1 MKKLIACASMFAA
14 LLFVTGAALAAEGVK
29 PVANWDMLVQN
40 SLTHPGS
47 VLCADF
53 AALVEE
59 RSGGRIKITVRAP
72 GELPYQTPEYLVAVG
87 DGAAAIADINSAN
100 FGPLKV
106 GALCNLPFLMKSQR
120 EYMDVM
126 DMLREETASELAA
139 FNVKYLYH
147 FLWPPQSLWTK
158 NKELA
163 GFKDVSGMK
172 IRTSTAEFARFIQTV
187 GAVPVTMAGAEV
199 PTALQTNAIEGAVT
213 AAMGLGGAGWYDSLK
228 FGLMTFISFSPSYM
242 CVNQDAY
249 DALPED
255 LQKILIAAAAEFE
268 VVHNDGMMNSNNEWR
283 ERLVKEYGFVIHDA
297 TEEDNAAAQKSMIA
311 YWDEWVKRRG
321 GKAPE
326 YLQKVREFLGV

>member
-1 MKKLIACASMFAA
+1 MKKWTIFALLLASLVFAA
-14 LLFVTGAALAAEGVK
+14 GVVFAAEGAEV
-29 PVANWDMLVQN
+29 VAEWDMLVQN

-72 GELPYQTPEYLVAVG
+72 GELPYQTPEYLVAIG
-87 DGAAAIADINSAN
+87 DGAAVIGDVNSAN

-106 GALCNLPFLMKSQR
+106 GALCNLPFLMKSQQ

-126 DMLREETASELAA
+126 NMLREETAKELAA

-147 FLWPPQSLWTK
+147 FLWPPQSLWAK
-158 NKELA
+158 GKELKNL
-163 GFKDVSGMK
+163 KDVEGMK
-172 IRTSTAEFARFIQTV
+172 VRSSTAEFARFLQTV

-228 FGLMTFISFSPSYM
+228 YGLMTFISFSPSYM
-242 CVNQDAY
+242 CINQDAY

-255 LQKILIAAAAEFE
+255 LREVLDDAAAEFE
-268 VVHNDGMMNSNNEWR
+268 AAHNDGMMNSNEEWR
-283 ERLVKEYGFVIHDA
+283 TRLVNEFGFVIHDA
-297 TEEDNAAAQKSMIA
+297 TEEDNATAQKSMA
-311 YWDEWVKRRG
+311 SYWDEWVERRG